1 MSVGNAHSI
10 NIVLLGGHVIGQCLC
25 IGSALSAALDTQ
37 KTGAGCIRAYQQT
50 RSHCSAVTKSRLP
63 LEAASNESRMVYWIS
78 EVRLKI
84 NNHRHHGLKALV
96 VPQSQSNMTRA
107 KPPCAPRCRCTCFY
121 FFTELLLKAS
131 NNSGRACKSWTA

>member
-1 MSVGNAHSI
+1 MPIALISCCLVGMSLVNA
-10 NIVLLGGHVIGQCLC
+10 C
-25 IGSALSAALDTQ
+25 ALDRLFLQLSTLRRH
-37 KTGAGCIRAYQQT
+37 GAGCMRAYQRT
-50 RSHCSAVTKSRLP
+50 PSHCSAVTKSRLP
-63 LEAASNESRMVYWIS
+63 LGAAPNESRMVYWIS

-84 NNHRHHGLKALV
+84 NNRHHHGPKALV

-107 KPPCAPRCRCTCFY
+107 KQPCAPWCQCTCFY